1 MSYDRKNRVPS
12 GPSKEHYQALRD
24 LGARCHEIAEWS
36 GIPIRTLR
44 YLYQIDTVDPKFE
57 KALLGVSLDE
67 VREAFH
73 PTEYDEILFLRLMQ
87 PDAVCILDSR
97 LKPAYIREAI
107 RRGFGYGE
115 VQEWFRVSGTTMK
128 KILNKELSNA

>member
-1 MSYDRKNRVPS
+1 MGYDRNNRVPS
-12 GPSKEHYQALRD
+12 GPSKEHFRALRD
-24 LGARCHEIAEWS
+24 LGMRCNEIAEYS

-44 YLYQIDTVDPKFE
+44 YLYELDTVDRKFE
-57 KALLGVSLDE
+57 KALLGISLDE
-67 VREAFH
+67 AREAFH
-73 PTEYDEILFLRLMQ
+73 PTEMDEIVFLRLAQ
-87 PDAVCILDSR
+87 PDTVCILDSR

-128 KILNKELSNA
+128 KIMSKELSNA